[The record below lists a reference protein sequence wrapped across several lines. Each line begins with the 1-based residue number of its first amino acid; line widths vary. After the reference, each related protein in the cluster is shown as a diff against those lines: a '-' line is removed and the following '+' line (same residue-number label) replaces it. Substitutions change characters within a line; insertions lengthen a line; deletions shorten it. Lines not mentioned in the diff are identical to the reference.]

1 MLSPEQQTMQKL
13 SIDVELLK
21 QENTHAKDSF
31 NKLDVAIEKISEV
44 ANNIS
49 KILSLHEHKVATL
62 ENDLNAVVGDV
73 DRVNINI
80 TAVKQDIEKLIEEEL
95 EDIDGRFSK
104 IETDISELNKYKYYI
119 VSVLAILFIAL
130 DNLEKIVSI
139 FK

>member
-80 TAVKQDIEKLIEEEL
+80 SAVKQDIEKLIEEEL